1 MRGMELSV
9 DSRHDQYRQQGWCI
23 LDRAISHDQL
33 QQLLELT
40 RQLIESAD
48 DGIRQKEGAVYAARN
63 VMDVIPEVCDTWRS
77 EALVSFVRQQL
88 GNGAG
93 LVRALYFDKPPA
105 QTWALPWHKDL
116 LIAVDSLREAPGYS
130 APRPRAGVPHTEP
143 PVEVLEHMVT
153 LRIHL
158 DEITAENGPLQ
169 VASGTHRTGKT
180 LQLDGFETQSI
191 CTPAGSVLVMSPL
204 LAHCSGRSTPGT
216 SRHRR
221 ILHLEFSAHRD
232 LPEGVRWHQFHAV

>member
-1 MRGMELSV
+1 MSE
-9 DSRHDQYRQQGWCI
+9 DSWLDQYQQLGWCI
-23 LDRAISHDQL
+23 LEEAISLDQL
-33 QQLLELT
+33 EQLRALT
-40 RQLIESAD
+40 EQLIESSD

-63 VMDVIPEVCDTWRS
+63 VMDVIPQVCDAWRT
-77 EALVSFVRQQL
+77 EALVSFVRRQL
-88 GNGAG
+88 GHQAG

-105 QTWALPWHKDL
+105 KTWALPWHKDL
-116 LIAVDSLREAPGYS
+116 LIAIDSLREAPGYS

-143 PVEVLEHMVT
+143 PLEVLEKMVT

-169 VASGTHRTGKT
+169 VASGTHRTGKA
-180 LQLDGFETQSI
+180 LQLDGFETCSI

-204 LAHCSGRSTPGT
+204 LAHCSGRSVPGT

-221 ILHLEFSAHRD
+221 ILHLEFSAQRD
-232 LPEGVRWHQFHAV
+232 LPEGVRWHQYHAV